1 MQRRTLLVGGISAGT
16 FFMITGCTVDVPQPT
31 PSTTASALPSPSSAQ
46 AVPSPAGMLRSNWSA
61 APYYGGSG
69 SYLKV
74 GATPALRE
82 ALAASVADRVFFAGE
97 ATSAGAPGT
106 VEGARATGERA
117 AEEVA
122 AVAEDG
128 ERIAIV
134 GAGIAGATAARILVD
149 AGYSVRVFEASDRV
163 GGRIDTR
170 RDDGWDVPAEL
181 GANLLPAD
189 SPLKDALDRLE
200 VISLLLED
208 ASTARDADGGE
219 LAPSSVGTDA
229 IAAAVA
235 SAAASPNDVS
245 LASALLQ
252 VRGVDAFVEPDPADG
267 AAPTTRQ
274 RIDAALAGQ
283 VEIPY
288 GADAAS
294 FSARSGFGDGEHDGE
309 RGGERIVLTGFD
321 TLVTDALDGVDV
333 LTSNVVAEISYG
345 DDGVGIRI
353 ATGESQRVDRV
364 IVTVPLGVLKS
375 GDITFEPR
383 LPVEHA
389 VAIVG
394 LGMGVSDRVWLRYD
408 EKFWTTDATR
418 WSVIGSDFAITDW
431 INLEPATGSPILV
444 GLVGGDRALALAA
457 ADDDEVIELA
467 RRSLEPFVD

>member
-1 MQRRTLLVGGISAGT
+1 
-16 FFMITGCTVDVPQPT
+16 
-31 PSTTASALPSPSSAQ
+31 
-46 AVPSPAGMLRSNWSA
+46 MLRSNWSSD
-61 APYYGGSG
+61 PYFGGSG

-74 GATPALRE
+74 GATPALRK

-97 ATSAGAPGT
+97 ATSVDGPGT
-106 VEGARATGERA
+106 IEGARATGERA

-128 ERIAIV
+128 ERIAII

-181 GANLLPAD
+181 GANLLPAESSLRD
-189 SPLKDALDRLE
+189 ELDRLE

-219 LAPSSVGTDA
+219 IAPSRVGTDA

-252 VRGVDAFVEPDPADG
+252 VQSISGTEEG
-267 AAPTTRQ
+267 PTTQQWTDVAVADRV
-274 RIDAALAGQ
+274 G
-283 VEIPY
+283 IPY

-294 FSARSGFGDGEHDGE
+294 FSARSGFDDGD

-383 LPVEHA
+383 LPVATA
-389 VAIVG
+389 VAVVG

-408 EKFWTTDATR
+408 EKFWTTDATY
-418 WSVIGSDFAITDW
+418 WSVIGSDFPITDW

-444 GLVGGDRALALAA
+444 GLVGGDRALALSA
-457 ADDDEVIELA
+457 ADDDEVVELA